1 MKPVGSTSV
10 ILYTCLLSKWNHQ
23 IKISI
28 KYLLDS
34 TCFVTISRHHQLA
47 LPWCLIVMWS
57 FEMSS
62 QDIKT
67 SFKINLK
74 FICISSMFLVYLATE
89 TFVYGLFPVIIIQFS
104 LFSNVYSRIYL
115 GLPTWSFSFRVSD
128 FTETANEFSS
138 RQRISQRCFISL

>member
-1 MKPVGSTSV
+1 
-10 ILYTCLLSKWNHQ
+10 
-23 IKISI
+23 
-28 KYLLDS
+28 
-34 TCFVTISRHHQLA
+34 
-47 LPWCLIVMWS
+47 
-57 FEMSS
+57 MSS